1 MRAGADGYIA
11 STDAA
16 QMAEHTGVFDLIL
29 NTVPSNRRRSRPACA
44 QRRQAGPYRLR
55 QRPAGLSTSSCLAV
69 PRACGVYRRHRL
81 HAGGDGPLRRRGS

>member
-29 NTVPSNRRRSRPACA
+29 NTVPSNHDTSIYTNLLTPNGGKQVHIGLTRQRSRPGC
-44 QRRQAGPYRLR
+44 P
-55 QRPAGLSTSSCLAV
+55 TSSCLAV
-69 PRACGVYRRHRL
+69 RMSA
-81 HAGGDGPLRRRGS
+81 